1 MTSPVDLDALVAT
14 LRQVLPVE
22 DHPLAL
28 HEPTFDGQEW
38 AYVKD
43 CLDTRWVSYNGAY
56 VTRFEEDLA
65 AFTGA
70 RRAVAVVSGTA
81 ALHLALQGVGVQPG
95 DEVLVPALTF
105 VATANAIAYCGA
117 VPHFVE
123 SETLSLG
130 IDAGKLDVYLEDV
143 AEQRGDAVFNRK
155 TGRCLRAL
163 VPVHVFGH
171 PCDLDALAAVC
182 ARFGL
187 AMVEDAAEALGSHY
201 KGTHVGTRGRL
212 AVLSFNGNKI
222 VTTGGGGA
230 VLTDDDALAD
240 RIQHL
245 STTAKRPHR
254 WAYLHDAVGY
264 NYRMPNLNAALGCA
278 QLEHLPSFLHRKRT
292 LAARYAEAF
301 RAVEGVTFVQEPAW
315 GRSNYWLNAL
325 CLDDA
330 AADQRDDLLR
340 CTHEAGF
347 LTRPVWTLLN
357 KLPMYREA
365 PRMDLPVSEH
375 LERQLINLPS
385 SPTLV

>member
-1 MTSPVDLDALVAT
+1 MTSAVDLDAIVAT
-14 LRQVLPVE
+14 LRQVLPGE
-22 DHPLAL
+22 DRPLAL

-56 VTRFEEDLA
+56 VTRFEEELA

-70 RRAVAVVSGTA
+70 QRAVAVVNGTA
-81 ALHLALQGVGVQPG
+81 ALHLALRLAGVQPS
-95 DEVLVPALTF
+95 DEVLIPALTF

-117 VPHFVE
+117 VPHFVD
-123 SETLSLG
+123 SETQSLG
-130 IDAGKLDVYLEDV
+130 IDAGKLDVYLDDV
-143 AEQRGDAVFNRK
+143 AEQRGDAFFNRR

-171 PCDLDALAAVC
+171 PCDLDALAGVC
-182 ARFGL
+182 ERFGL

-201 KGTHVGTRGRL
+201 KGTHVGTRGRM

-222 VTTGGGGA
+222 ITTGGGGA
-230 VLTDDDALAD
+230 VLTGDDALAD
-240 RIQHL
+240 RIKHL
-245 STTAKRPHR
+245 TTTAKMPHP
-254 WAYLHDAVGY
+254 WAYIHDEVGY
-264 NYRMPNLNAALGCA
+264 NYRMPNINAALGCA
-278 QLEHLPSFLHRKRT
+278 QLEQLPGFLRRKRT

-301 RAVEGVTFVQEPAW
+301 CDVEGVTFVQEPAW

-325 CLDDA
+325 RLDDDY
-330 AADQRDDLLR
+330 ADQRDDLLR
-340 CTHEAGF
+340 RTHEAGF

-357 KLPMYREA
+357 KLPMYLDA
-365 PRMDLPVSEH
+365 PRMDLSVAEH

-385 SPTLV
+385 SPALV